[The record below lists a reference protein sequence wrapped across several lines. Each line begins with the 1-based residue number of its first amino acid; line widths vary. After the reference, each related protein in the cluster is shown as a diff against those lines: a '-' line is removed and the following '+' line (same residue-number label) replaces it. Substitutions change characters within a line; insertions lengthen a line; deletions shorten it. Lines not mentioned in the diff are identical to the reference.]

1 MVTFMRLKVLYLAD
15 LKNKTMTT
23 NSFSKE
29 VETRL
34 KEFFIDVMD
43 PKDLAKTIRQ
53 VNYVLSLAVMRECET
68 VESEIKN
75 IEDNFYWLNKL
86 AEALD
91 PYLDVE

>member
-1 MVTFMRLKVLYLAD
+1 LTD
-15 LKNKTMTT
+15 QKNKTMTT
-23 NSFSKE
+23 EGLSKE

-34 KEFFIDVMD
+34 KDFFIDVMD
-43 PKDLAKTIRQ
+43 PVDMAKTIRQ

-91 PYLDVE
+91 PYLDVD

>member
-1 MVTFMRLKVLYLAD
+1 MSIENY
-15 LKNKTMTT
+15 
-23 NSFSKE
+23 SKE
-29 VETRL
+29 VEARL
-34 KEFFIDVMD
+34 KDFFIDVMD
-43 PKDLAKTIRQ
+43 PKDVAKAIRQ

-68 VESEIKN
+68 VEFEIKN

>member
-1 MVTFMRLKVLYLAD
+1 MSIENY
-15 LKNKTMTT
+15 
-23 NSFSKE
+23 SKE
-29 VETRL
+29 VEARL
-34 KEFFIDVMD
+34 KDFFIDVMD
-43 PKDLAKTIRQ
+43 PKDVAKAIRQ

>member
-1 MVTFMRLKVLYLAD
+1 LLFETLKIMNKNHLPKEIEMRIKDFL
-15 LKNKTMTT
+15 
-23 NSFSKE
+23 
-29 VETRL
+29 
-34 KEFFIDVMD
+34 IDVMD
-43 PKDLAKTIRQ
+43 AKDLAKAIRQ

-91 PYLDVE
+91 PYLDVD

>member
-1 MVTFMRLKVLYLAD
+1 MSIENY
-15 LKNKTMTT
+15 
-23 NSFSKE
+23 SKE
-29 VETRL
+29 VEARL
-34 KEFFIDVMD
+34 KDFFIDVMD
-43 PKDLAKTIRQ
+43 PKDVAKAIRQ

-91 PYLDVE
+91 PYLDLE

>member
-1 MVTFMRLKVLYLAD
+1 MCPKVLYLTD

-23 NSFSKE
+23 EGLSKE

-34 KEFFIDVMD
+34 KDFFIDVVD
-43 PKDLAKTIRQ
+43 PKDMAKLIRQ
-53 VNYVLSLAVMRECET
+53 INHILSLCVMRGCET
-68 VESEIKN
+68 VESEVKN